1 MKMLAVKF
9 KAEWV
14 LDLWNLLTKDAV
26 YARSL
31 QDFREMLANWERD
44 LLVDYWTMVSGLGSL
59 PIWKN

>member
-26 YARSL
+26 DAPSL
-31 QDFREMLANWERD
+31 QDFREMLAN
-44 LLVDYWTMVSGLGSL
+44 
-59 PIWKN
+59 